1 MESKVVYEDTTD
13 YMSTDEVATLLVK
26 LYADY
31 KCGTGNYDDETSE
44 KYAKAIGIAIRMLTD

>member
-1 MESKVVYEDTTD
+1 MALDSGYFESEDN

-31 KCGTGNYDDETSE
+31 RYFNTENED
-44 KYAKAIGIAIRMLTD
+44 YAKAVALAVRMLIDD